1 MKNKAP
7 VQKALRVCKEL
18 NVLNWLF
25 QPVKLSVSRTEKPH
39 QEIFKG
45 LNLSNTEHIK
55 FDQIHE
61 DEEQSSEYALAE
73 GSFAKELANNM
84 NVEPTTQPKT

>member
-45 LNLSNTEHIK
+45 LNLSNTDIVISSLIRSTK
-55 FDQIHE
+55 MRDKV
-61 DEEQSSEYALAE
+61 QS
-73 GSFAKELANNM
+73 M
-84 NVEPTTQPKT
+84 H